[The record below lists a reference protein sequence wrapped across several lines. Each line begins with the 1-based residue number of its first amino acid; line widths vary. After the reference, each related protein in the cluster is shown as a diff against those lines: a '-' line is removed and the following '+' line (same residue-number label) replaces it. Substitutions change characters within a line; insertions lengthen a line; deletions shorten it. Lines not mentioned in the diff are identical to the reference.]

1 MLSGY
6 KHNTVW
12 LVVPKKPK
20 RKNMGQAYTSSN
32 IMYDEQKNKNSLYK
46 HMRGF
51 LATILLLLFFQL
63 VFNFLRFIVLYQPQ
77 DILVFHHTLD
87 EFSL

>member
-1 MLSGY
+1 
-6 KHNTVW
+6 
-12 LVVPKKPK
+12 
-20 RKNMGQAYTSSN
+20 MGQAYTSSN
-32 IMYDEQKNKNSLYK
+32 IIYDEQKNKNSLYK
-46 HMRGF
+46 HMRGS